1 MVSNGTG
8 KSLFSLAL
16 GTFTLGMTEF
26 VMMGILPDV
35 ANSLHVSIPTAGHL
49 ISTYAIGV
57 CVGALS
63 LIFMHK
69 YRPKNILY
77 LLVAFI
83 LLGTILAA
91 CSPSY
96 WMLLCARFIGGLPH
110 GAYFGVGSIVAVKIA
125 REGKGTSAV
134 AMMCAGMTVANL
146 VGIPVDTF
154 LSTHFSWRI
163 PFVVAGVAAL
173 TTLYCIHR
181 WVPDVEALPNHGMKA
196 QFRFL
201 KHLDPWLI
209 LAATMLGNGGIFCWY
224 SYVSPLLQHDS
235 GFSSYAVSILMVVA
249 GLGMVLGNLVSGKI
263 SEYIKPGL
271 VASVVQFVA
280 AIALF
285 MIVLF
290 AQVSWLSVGLMFIV
304 CACLFAV
311 SSPQQFL
318 ILKHASGG
326 EMLGGCCI
334 QAAFNMGNAFGAFAG
349 GIPLSLGL
357 TYNYTALVGVPLAVI
372 GGICLLV
379 FHKKYE

>member
-1 MVSNGTG
+1 MK

-35 ANSLHVSIPTAGHL
+35 AHSLHVSIPVAGHL
-49 ISTYAIGV
+49 ISVYAIGV

-69 YRPKNILY
+69 YRPKHILY
-77 LLVAFI
+77 LLVSFI
-83 LLGTILAA
+83 LLGTVLAA

-110 GAYFGVGSIVAVKIA
+110 GAFFGVGSIVAVKTV
-125 REGKGTSAV
+125 REGKGTIAV

-146 VGIPVDTF
+146 IGIPVDTF
-154 LSTHFSWRI
+154 LSAHFSWRV
-163 PFVVAGVAAL
+163 PFVVAGLAAAA
-173 TTLYCIHR
+173 TLYCIHR
-181 WVPDVEALPNHGMKA
+181 WVPDIEALPNHGMKA

-201 KHLDPWLI
+201 KNLDPWLI
-209 LAATMLGNGGIFCWY
+209 LAATMMGNGGIFCWY
-224 SYVSPLLQHDS
+224 SYVSPLLQRES
-235 GFSSYAVSILMVVA
+235 GFSAYAVSILMIVA
-249 GLGMVLGNLVSGKI
+249 GLGMVLGNLVSGKV
-263 SEYIKPGL
+263 SERVKPGL

-280 AIALF
+280 AAALF
-285 MIVLF
+285 LIFLF
-290 AQVSWLSVGLMFIV
+290 AQSAWLSVALLFIV

-318 ILKHASGG
+318 ILKHSPGG

-349 GIPLSLGL
+349 GLPVSMGL
-357 TYNYTALVGVPLAVI
+357 TYNYTALVGVPLAII
-372 GGICLLV
+372 GALCLLV
-379 FHKKYE
+379 FHRKYETEA